1 MALPKHEVM
10 QGAHYAKQYATTYLE
25 GDLSTRIIDYR
36 NAWGGLTDAE
46 LPVPVKYLSHEPV
59 ALDKWPTVIT
69 VVLTTN
75 NLERIGYAGGH
86 NAMHYASDPEY
97 RVSYNMRTYI
107 WCRASNSEATTLQR
121 DRLTTVV
128 RSALLD
134 YPSLKA
140 QAGLLAIDQSKTFRA
155 EIDESSMREEFS
167 DLTKFRVVHGKITD
181 KFSGE
186 SSLHAWVEKGDI
198 IFDWQTSSTK
208 PEGIPRDTYYDMYQ
222 PEVHDEYTAEETM
235 VNCVRQGQHGPWGE
249 R

>member
-86 NAMHYASDPEY
+86 NALHYAADPEY

-107 WCRASNSEATTLQR
+107 WCRAGNSEATTLQR

-140 QAGLLAIDQSKTFRA
+140 QAGNLAIDQSKTFRA

-167 DLTKFRVVHGKITD
+167 DLTPLK
-181 KFSGE
+181 
-186 SSLHAWVEKGDI
+186 
-198 IFDWQTSSTK
+198 
-208 PEGIPRDTYYDMYQ
+208 
-222 PEVHDEYTAEETM
+222 
-235 VNCVRQGQHGPWGE
+235 GE
-249 R
+249 RFLAGAYLGYELSLDEIVMRRAYAQVDEDGVSFGVKGVGLSQDTADGGILQPLVLPTNVAQGGASE

>member
-46 LPVPVKYLSHEPV
+46 LPIPVKYLSHEPV

-86 NAMHYASDPEY
+86 SALHYAADPEY

-107 WCRASNSEATTLQR
+107 WCRASNSEAATLQR

-140 QAGLLAIDQSKTFRA
+140 QAGNLSSEQTRTFRA

-167 DLTKFRVVHGKITD
+167 DLTPLK
-181 KFSGE
+181 
-186 SSLHAWVEKGDI
+186 
-198 IFDWQTSSTK
+198 
-208 PEGIPRDTYYDMYQ
+208 
-222 PEVHDEYTAEETM
+222 
-235 VNCVRQGQHGPWGE
+235 GE
-249 R
+249 RFLAGAYLGYELSLDEIVMRKAYGQVDDDGVSFGVKNVGVGEDIALATILAQGGASE

>member
-10 QGAHYAKQYATTYLE
+10 QGAHSAKQYATTYLE

-46 LPVPVKYLSHEPV
+46 LPIPVKYLSHEPV

-86 NAMHYASDPEY
+86 NALHYSVDPEY

-107 WCRASNSEATTLQR
+107 WCRASNSEAATLQR

-140 QAGLLAIDQSKTFRA
+140 QAGNLSSEQTRTFRA

-167 DLTKFRVVHGKITD
+167 DLTPLK
-181 KFSGE
+181 
-186 SSLHAWVEKGDI
+186 
-198 IFDWQTSSTK
+198 
-208 PEGIPRDTYYDMYQ
+208 
-222 PEVHDEYTAEETM
+222 
-235 VNCVRQGQHGPWGE
+235 GE
-249 R
+249 RFLAGAYLGYELSLDEIVMRKAYAQVDDDGVSFGVKNVGVGEDIALATILAQGGASE